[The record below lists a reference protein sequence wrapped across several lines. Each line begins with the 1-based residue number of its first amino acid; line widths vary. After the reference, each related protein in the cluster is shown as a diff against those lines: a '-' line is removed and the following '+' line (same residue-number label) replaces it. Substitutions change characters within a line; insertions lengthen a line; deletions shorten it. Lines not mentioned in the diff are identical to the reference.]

1 MDGMDDSDHN
11 TPRLPAVVAPRP
23 LIPGRWTP
31 QRPTRWQSGGLP
43 DRLLRASWHP
53 AVAGSLAA
61 AGLILHAGLRRV
73 LSPRGRRSM
82 RVTPTPLERTD
93 GASVVLA
100 SRTIM
105 VETWTMR
112 DRGS

>member
-11 TPRLPAVVAPRP
+11 TPRPPAVVVPRP
-23 LIPGRWTP
+23 LIPRRWTP
-31 QRPTRWQSGGLP
+31 QRPARWQSGGLP
-43 DRLLRASWHP
+43 DRLLRASRHP

-61 AGLILHAGLRRV
+61 AGLILHAGLRRA
-73 LSPRGRRSM
+73 LSPRGRSM

-93 GASVVLA
+93 GASVVLV
-100 SRTIM
+100 SRTVM
-105 VETWTMR
+105 VETWTVR